1 MDCGPAREDAMGQIE
16 RYNQGGIGRRYWD
29 YRDRAVM
36 RHLGERPIID
46 VGCGEMITTKKMG
59 VWGVDVEGPGLPG
72 SAYDI
77 PFPSEYAGTV
87 TLLEVIEH
95 LDKPWYAIAE
105 IRRVLKP
112 GGRLIVLFPND
123 RTFKIAW
130 ALTGMW
136 GEIGR
141 DRGHL
146 KQWTP
151 GLVEYLLLQS
161 GFYIVDHESIPVNC
175 WALALHHIV
184 VAEKL

>member
-1 MDCGPAREDAMGQIE
+1 MGQIE
-16 RYNQGGIGRRYWD
+16 RYNQGGIGRWYWD

-36 RHLGERPIID
+36 RHLGDNPILD
-46 VGCGEMITTKKMG
+46 VGCGEMITTRKMG
-59 VWGVDVEGPGLPG
+59 AIELDIESGDVRG
-72 SAYDI
+72 SV
-77 PFPSEYAGTV
+77 YAMQFAQGTIGTV

-95 LDKPWYAIAE
+95 LHKPWDAIME

-130 ALTGMW
+130 ALAGMW

-141 DRGHL
+141 DRGHV

-151 GLVEYLLLQS
+151 GLAEYMQLQS
-161 GFYIVDHESIPVNC
+161 GSYRVQHESIPVNC
-175 WALALHHIV
+175 WQIALHHIV

>member
-1 MDCGPAREDAMGQIE
+1 MGQVE
-16 RYNQGGIGRRYWD
+16 RYNQGGIGRWYWD

-36 RHLGERPIID
+36 RYLAEGPIID
-46 VGCGEMITTKKMG
+46 VGCGEMITTRKMG
-59 VWGVDVEGPGLPG
+59 AWGINLEGPGLPG

-77 PFPSEYAGTV
+77 PFKSEYAGTV

-95 LDKPWYAIAE
+95 LAKPLDAIME

-123 RTFKIAW
+123 RTFKLAW

-151 GLVEYLLLQS
+151 GLGEYLLLQS
-161 GFYIVDHESIPVNC
+161 GFCIVDHESIPVNC
-175 WALALHHIV
+175 WTLALHHIV
-184 VAEKL
+184 VAEKI